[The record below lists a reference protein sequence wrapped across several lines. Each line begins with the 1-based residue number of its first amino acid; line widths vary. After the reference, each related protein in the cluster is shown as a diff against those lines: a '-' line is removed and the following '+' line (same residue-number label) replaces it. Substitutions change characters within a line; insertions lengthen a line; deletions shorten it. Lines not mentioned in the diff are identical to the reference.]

1 MLQFN
6 KSEATNKNAVYLD
19 TVNTGSGYYD
29 TLRIQYSQS
38 YDNSNGVFEVTA
50 TSTPTQYRNWL
61 VLENT
66 GSVVPTPSGQYDVA
80 VYKAN
85 VAPDLEAI
93 WGEWTKT
100 WTATSQTWGAIT
112 GSAGAVT
119 LGDLLYSDR
128 AYISGSNE
136 TSITQYL
143 SPNENGTYTTYN
155 G

>member
-6 KSEATNKNAVYLD
+6 KSEATNKNAVWLD

-29 TLRIQYSQS
+29 SLVAVFSQS
-38 YDNSNGVFEVTA
+38 YDNSNGTFVVTA
-50 TSTPTQYRNWL
+50 TSTPNAYRNWL
-61 VLENT
+61 IIENS
-66 GSVVPTPSGQYDVA
+66 GSLVPSPSGQYDVKIYTNNLVPA
-80 VYKAN
+80 TWET
-85 VAPDLEAI
+85 VATAWDSYNEIWDEA
-93 WGEWTKT
+93 GEE
-100 WTATSQTWGAIT
+100 QPI
-112 GSAGAVT
+112 
-119 LGDLLYSDR
+119 DLLYSDR

>member
-38 YDNSNGVFEVTA
+38 FDNSNGVFEITA
-50 TSTPTQYRNWL
+50 TSLPSAYRNWL
-61 VLENT
+61 VFTNT

-80 VYKAN
+80 VYTATE
-85 VAPDLEAI
+85 VTEQPTWAEA
-93 WGEWTKT
+93 TKT
-100 WTATSQTWGAIT
+100 WTLETDEWNSVGAEIIT
-112 GSAGAVT
+112 LV
-119 LGDLLYSDR
+119 DLLYSDR
-128 AYISGSNE
+128 AYVSGSNE
-136 TSITQYL
+136 SSITQYS

>member
-29 TLRIQYSQS
+29 SLLAVYSQS
-38 YDNSNGVFEVTA
+38 FDNSNGVFEI
-50 TSTPTQYRNWL
+50 TPLSVPNQYRNWL
-61 VLENT
+61 VFENT
-66 GSVVPTPSGQYDVA
+66 GSDVPSPSGQYTVEVRIGDIVS
-80 VYKAN
+80 
-85 VAPDLEAI
+85 AI
-93 WGEWTKT
+93 WGEFAPT
-100 WTATSQTWGAIT
+100 WTATSDTWSGVE
-112 GSAGAVT
+112 GGVT
-119 LGDLLYSDR
+119 IGDLLYSDR